1 MGSVVKADVLD
12 ARRFGGMQ
20 HHIAVKERHRKRL
33 LVSDD
38 RRRVIGGEKRKLELG
53 TSGILSAWV
62 LTDTHRRVQEFQ
74 SGGLGWVT

>member
-12 ARRFGGMQ
+12 AHRFGGMQ

-38 RRRVIGGEKRKLELG
+38 RGRVGGKKRKLELRRSWDFARLG
-53 TSGILSAWV
+53 T
-62 LTDTHRRVQEFQ
+62 D
-74 SGGLGWVT
+74 